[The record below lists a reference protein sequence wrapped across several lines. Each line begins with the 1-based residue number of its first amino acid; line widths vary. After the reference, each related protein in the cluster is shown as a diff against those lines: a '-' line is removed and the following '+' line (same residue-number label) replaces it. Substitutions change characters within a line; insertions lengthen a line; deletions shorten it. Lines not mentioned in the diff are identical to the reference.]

1 MIGLKANEQD
11 FYYALFQGTSMVISK
26 DGYRTGE
33 KTEVYGKPT
42 LMSASISA
50 ATGTSNMEMFGDLE
64 GYSKVIVTHEMD
76 CPIEETT
83 ALWIDASPELD
94 SEGNPTVP
102 HDYVVKRIAKSLN
115 VIAYAVARVNK
126 SQQ

>member
-11 FYYALFQGTSMVISK
+11 FYYALFQGTTMGVSK
-26 DGYRTGE
+26 DGYRTGG
-33 KTEVYGKPT
+33 KTEVYGDPV

-50 ATGTSNMEMFGDLE
+50 ATGTSSMEMFGDLD
-64 GYSKVIVTHEMD
+64 GYSKVIITHDMD

-83 ALWIDASPELD
+83 ALWVDSSPELD
-94 SEGNPTVP
+94 NEGKATKP

-115 VIAYAVARVNK
+115 VIAYAIAKVNK
-126 SQQ
+126 S